1 MVVSVVLYESVPDS
15 KLHDSL
21 GILIDRPGTISSF
34 NPSGRSV
41 NIITVTVVRYSNI
54 LRALRNYV

>member
-1 MVVSVVLYESVPDS
+1 MVVSVVLYESVLDS
-15 KLHDSL
+15 KLHDSF
-21 GILIDRPGTISSF
+21 GILIDRPETISSF

-54 LRALRNYV
+54 LRPLRNYV